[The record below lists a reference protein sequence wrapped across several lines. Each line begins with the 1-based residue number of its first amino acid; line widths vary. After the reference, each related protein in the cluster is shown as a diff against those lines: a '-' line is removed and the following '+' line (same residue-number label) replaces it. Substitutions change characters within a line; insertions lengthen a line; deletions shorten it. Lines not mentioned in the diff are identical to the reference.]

1 MVGGVTLLWAG
12 LWSDGRGNGLLGVVM
27 VKWAG
32 LWNGGGA

>member
-1 MVGGVTLLWAG
+1 MGGVDVQWAG
-12 LWSDGRGNGLLGVVM
+12 LSGCGRGNGLLGVVM